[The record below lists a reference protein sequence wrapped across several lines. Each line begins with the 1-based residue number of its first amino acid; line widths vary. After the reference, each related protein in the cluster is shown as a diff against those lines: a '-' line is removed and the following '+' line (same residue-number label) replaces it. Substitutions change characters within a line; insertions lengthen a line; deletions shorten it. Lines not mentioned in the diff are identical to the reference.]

1 MHSSKHGLE
10 LEKRQR
16 PARACLYL
24 GQVLWTT
31 ERAQRRGLG
40 FPVGRGAARRAPPGA
55 ARPTPQRR
63 CAALRWPPRARR
75 PCAVVLEPAAYA
87 TGLARDLRATVSGR
101 APDVDGGELNLMRR
115 AGRASLVGGD
125 GEAEIEEVS
134 DLPRMF

>member
-1 MHSSKHGLE
+1 MAWNWKRGSGQRGLVFTWAKSSGRRNGPSAEALASPW
-10 LEKRQR
+10 RR
-16 PARACLYL
+16 PSR
-24 GQVLWTT
+24 TT
-31 ERAQRRGLG
+31 RRGSV
-40 FPVGRGAARRAPPGA
+40 P
-55 ARPTPQRR
+55 RPS

-75 PCAVVLEPAAYA
+75 PCAVVLEPVAYA